1 MMMMMM
7 MMNEKEGRGVFDF
20 VFENT
25 NTADDVYHIHV
36 QLGIIFLYSSAG
48 GVIHVC
54 GVMIAFH
61 SSPPAARSYQIAHFF
76 NVYVVVVV

>member
-1 MMMMMM
+1 MMMM

-48 GVIHVC
+48 GGLYMFV
-54 GVMIAFH
+54 GL
-61 SSPPAARSYQIAHFF
+61 
-76 NVYVVVVV
+76 